1 MESSDEGEKDG
12 EAERQDMS
20 VGEVPCLIY
29 VLLYVWYPF
38 PRYSCQTVH
47 FGTAVIE

>member
-1 MESSDEGEKDG
+1 MESSVEGEKDG

-29 VLLYVWYPF
+29 VLLNAPA
-38 PRYSCQTVH
+38 TH
-47 FGTAVIE
+47 FLVMVARLSILELQ

>member
-1 MESSDEGEKDG
+1 MESRVEDEKDG

-29 VLLYVWYPF
+29 HF
-38 PRYSCQTVH
+38 P
-47 FGTAVIE
+47 AVVARLSILELQ